1 MKRFVLG
8 MLLLG
13 AALLGV
19 VLWKTNLSEVGARL
33 RDVGPW
39 AVVGILGA
47 YFLGYVSLAASW
59 LLTVRG
65 VPFSPR
71 WIWRMWRV
79 LMVGSA
85 LEAITPFAGL
95 GGEPVKAILL
105 KRHYGILF
113 TDGAASLVLARMM
126 DLMAQLIII
135 SVGFVLILRAG
146 VLDPAYRAA
155 AGAGFGVFA
164 LAILAF
170 LLVQTR
176 RGFSRLRAW
185 LEHSRLGPRL
195 SGRVVEALDSVHE
208 VEDQLVAFYGS
219 QRPRAAIAVFC
230 ALVEWTGNAV
240 AIWISMNALGYP
252 TGFSDAIVIEAF
264 VALVRSTFFFVPG
277 DLGTQE
283 AAQVLICAALTGSPE
298 AGLALA
304 TIRRARDLLW
314 IGWGLAIGG
323 TYSFRA
329 VAEFRSPSTP
339 GSPASP
345 GS

>member
-1 MKRFVLG
+1 VKRFVLG

-13 AALLGV
+13 TVLLGV
-19 VLWKTNLSEVGARL
+19 VLWQTNLAEVGARL
-33 RDVGPW
+33 REVGPW

-47 YFLGYVSLAASW
+47 YFVGHLMLAASW

-65 VPFSPR
+65 VPCTPR

-105 KRHYGILF
+105 KRHYGIPF
-113 TDGAASLVLARMM
+113 TDGATSLVLARMM
-126 DLMAQLIII
+126 DLLAQMIVI

-155 AGAGFGVFA
+155 AGAGLALFA
-164 LAILAF
+164 LAVLAF
-170 LLVQTR
+170 LLAQTR
-176 RGFSRLRAW
+176 RGFSRLRVW
-185 LEHSRLGPRL
+185 LERSPLGKRL
-195 SGRVVEALDSVHE
+195 SERAVEALNSVHE
-208 VEDQLVAFYGS
+208 VEDQLVAFYGL
-219 QRPRAAIAVFC
+219 QRPRAALSVFF

-240 AIWISMNALGYP
+240 AIWIAMNALGYP

-277 DLGTQE
+277 DIGTQE

-314 IGWGLAIGG
+314 IGCGLAIGG
-323 TYSFRA
+323 TYSIRNVTDFRP
-329 VAEFRSPSTP
+329 PSTP